1 MEKIERIDRQ
11 RQQDRKIAL
20 LALEADS
27 EKNTDQSSCPDD
39 AELAALLDG
48 QCLGEE
54 RKRLQAHIA
63 SCDECRRRCLE
74 VGMALM
80 EVNRSPGRSKARVY
94 TWASAF
100 LAAAACVAL
109 FLAIDTTPPWQKTR
123 QPVDKVP
130 VPSAHV
136 RTETVKKMPRQPV
149 LSHRNKVLA
158 ERAASVG
165 TATDVKS
172 TKPGSGPEK
181 KRQVSDALSV
191 KKRVSG
197 QGAVGQEEAAPVVSS
212 MVMAD
217 KVAAEDQSSARIGE
231 WYVLLRQACARKEKS
246 PVIWRALSR
255 EGKRLLS
262 SASTRDRQNV
272 RMLLGRMNRIGKTG
286 QGAEDFCTALQT
298 IMENNKKGRLPDK

>member
-11 RQQDRKIAL
+11 RHQDREIAL
-20 LALEADS
+20 LALETDS
-27 EKNTDQSSCPDD
+27 EKNTDRSSCPDD
-39 AELAALLDG
+39 GQLAALLDG

-80 EVNRSPGRSKARVY
+80 EVNRSPGRSKARIY

-109 FLAIDTTPPWQKTR
+109 FLAIDTTPPWQKTS
-123 QPVDKVP
+123 QPVDQVP
-130 VPSAHV
+130 APSVQV

-149 LSHRNKVLA
+149 LSHRNTVQA

-165 TATDVKS
+165 PASDIKR
-172 TKPGSGPEK
+172 TKPGAASEK
-181 KRQVSDALSV
+181 KRQVSEVLSV
-191 KKRVSG
+191 KKKVSG
-197 QGAVGQEEAAPVVSS
+197 QGAVGQEEVAPVASS

-217 KVAAEDQSSARIGE
+217 KVVSEDQSSVRTRE
-231 WYVLLRQACARKEKS
+231 WYVLLRQACTRKEKS
-246 PVIWRALSR
+246 QVIWRALSQ
-255 EGKRLLS
+255 EGRRLLS
-262 SASTRDRQNV
+262 SASDQDRQNV
-272 RMLLGRMNRIGKTG
+272 RMLLGRMSRIGKTG
-286 QGAEDFCTALQT
+286 QGAEDFCTALQA
-298 IMENNKKGRLPDK
+298 IMEENKKGRLPGR